1 MSRPIVAEAGRPVS
15 TDGSAAGGSE
25 EGARGNV
32 FRWDDRW
39 RRAVAIADKAS
50 EERMLSL
57 LCVNDIDW
65 HALCTTE
72 STRTCG
78 DVAT

>member
-32 FRWDDRW
+32 FRWADRW

-50 EERMLSL
+50 EERML
-57 LCVNDIDW
+57 
-65 HALCTTE
+65 
-72 STRTCG
+72 
-78 DVAT
+78 